1 MSNSLGRLVVMLGLD
16 AAEYTKGLTKSEYQA
31 QQWARNVE
39 KGVELARASL
49 VGLGAAAV
57 GAVAIVNA
65 QADKIA
71 AFQDLADQVGDS
83 AEAVASLT
91 AASQLSGTSLDTVA
105 AASVKLTSAL
115 AKTDDEAK
123 GVGHALGAIGIELE
137 AFRRLSPVE
146 QLDAVA
152 QALAG
157 FEDGAGKT
165 AVAVELFGRSGAQL
179 IPMFNDLADGAE
191 RQIFLTQEQ
200 IEAADA
206 YSKQV
211 ARLTSDL
218 QNMATVAAADAVPQ
232 LSAMAAILQD
242 LVTYSRDTSDGFGIL
257 EGVLSGARVVL
268 ETIVVLG
275 SDVAFVFK
283 GVGRE
288 IGGMA
293 AQLAALATLDLNGFN
308 AISEAMRQDAER
320 ARRELDAFQRNV
332 LNPIRFN
339 ADDQSAAEARRL
351 GLAGPTKSLN
361 YVAPPSGPKKK
372 DGGSSPLT
380 YDEQIT
386 QRVAGLLEGSEV
398 TQAKIYADQLAKL
411 DDLFFSGALNAELYD
426 SAVKKLTGST
436 SSAKDEASK
445 FAEEQKRLAEL
456 LAATESAG
464 IEKQRKD
471 MELLTNALQEFT
483 KTQGKSGIS
492 EAQYLE
498 AVQARLGLVADKT
511 KEAKDFAEEFGLAF
525 SSAFEDAIV
534 AGGDLSDVLKG
545 LEQDILR
552 IIIRKSVT
560 EPLGNLISSGVG
572 SFFKGLFSF
581 DGGGYTG
588 AGARSGGMDGKGGFL
603 AMMHPNET
611 VIDHTRRNMAAGGGG
626 ANVTVNVI
634 NQSGTPVNAATQ
646 QRGTAPDGSQLV
658 EIVLTA
664 VGDALANR
672 TGPAAR
678 GLEAGY
684 GLRAAPV

>member
-1 MSNSLGRLVVMLGLD
+1 MANSLGRLVVMLGLD

-211 ARLTSDL
+211 ARLTSEL

-283 GVGRE
+283 GIGRE

-372 DGGSSPLT
+372 KDGGASPLT

-386 QRVAGLLEGSEV
+386 QRVGALLEGSAV
-398 TQAKIYADQLAKL
+398 TQAKVYADQLAKL
-411 DDLFFSGALNAELYD
+411 DELFFSGALSAELYE
-426 SAVKKLTGST
+426 SAVEKLAGTTDAASRQ
-436 SSAKDEASK
+436 ASK
-445 FAEEQKRLAEL
+445 FVEEQKRLADL
-456 LAATESAG
+456 LGATESAG
-464 IEKQRKD
+464 IEKQRQD
-471 MELLTNALQEFT
+471 MELLTRALQEGLIT
-483 KTQGKSGIS
+483 EQQYT
-492 EAQYLE
+492 EA
-498 AVQARLGLVADKT
+498 ATARLGLVAEKT
-511 KEAKDFAEEFGLAF
+511 KEAKTFAEEFGLAF

-560 EPLGNLISSGVG
+560 EPLGNFISSGVG

-634 NQSGTPVNAATQ
+634 NQSGTPVNASTQ

-664 VGDALANR
+664 VGEALANR
-672 TGPAAR
+672 SGPAAR